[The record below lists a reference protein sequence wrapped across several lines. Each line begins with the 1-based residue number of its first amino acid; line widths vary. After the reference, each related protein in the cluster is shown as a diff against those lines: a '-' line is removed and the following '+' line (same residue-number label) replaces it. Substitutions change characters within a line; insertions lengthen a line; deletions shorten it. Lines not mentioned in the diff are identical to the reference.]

1 MLDRKVCGFLVL
13 IKSKMEKMGFVVCV
27 RVPVPVPSGQGGGL
41 P

>member
-27 RVPVPVPSGQGGGL
+27 CACACAKWLRGGGL